1 MTALLPPGTTA
12 DAAMLQ
18 VRQLTARFTTR
29 DEAVQAVRGVSFDI
43 ARGEAVGFVGESGCG
58 KSVTARALMRLAPEG
73 SSVEWGGS
81 VLFQGHELL
90 SLPEPAMQ
98 GLRGRRIAMVFQDPM
113 TSLNPVLSVGRQI
126 DDMIR
131 RHAGV
136 SAAEARRRTVDLLGL
151 VGIRDPARRADDHPH
166 QFSGG
171 MRQRVLIAMAVS
183 CQPDLLIADE
193 PTTALDVT
201 VHAQILRLLLRLRQ
215 DLGMALMLITHDFG
229 VIAGMVDRV
238 HVMFGGEI
246 VEHGAVDEIFAAPR
260 HPYTRALL
268 DAVPRLT
275 PGGAVQ

>member
-1 MTALLPPGTTA
+1 MSAPTQPA
-12 DAAMLQ
+12 DPAAAMLR

-29 DEAVQAVRGVSFDI
+29 SETVEAVRAISFDI
-43 ARGEAVGFVGESGCG
+43 ASGEAVGFVGESGCG

-73 SSVEWGGS
+73 SSVQWGGS
-81 VLFQGHELL
+81 VQFQGRDLL
-90 SLPEPAMQ
+90 RLPEAAMQ
-98 GLRGRRIAMVFQDPM
+98 DLRGRRIAMVFQDPM

-126 DDMIR
+126 DDMIC
-131 RHAGV
+131 RHTGV
-136 SAAEARRRTVDLLGL
+136 SAREARRRTVDLLGL
-151 VGIRDPARRADDHPH
+151 VGIRDPQRRADDHPH

-183 CQPDLLIADE
+183 CEPDLLIADE

-201 VHAQILRLLLRLRQ
+201 VQAQILRLLKRLRAE
-215 DLGMALMLITHDFG
+215 LGMALMLITHDFG

-238 HVMFGGEI
+238 HVMYGGEI
-246 VEHGAVDEIFAAPR
+246 VEHGAVDDLFAAPA

-275 PGGAVQ
+275 QRGGAT